1 MPIIPGM
8 SNAPRFVLFLLVQ
21 LAALPA
27 LARTQSLV
35 QEFEPNNT
43 VQTAN
48 AAALGDRVVGVIN
61 PSGDRDVWS
70 VDLVAGQF
78 LSLDV
83 DAKVTGSL
91 LDPTITLLAPDG
103 VTLVAFNDDFD
114 GFDSRI
120 SFRIRESGR
129 YYFVIRAFGDGG
141 SPGSTYAVAVGT
153 VTCGAV
159 GTEREPNGTAA
170 TATPIAIG
178 DAGSGEICAADD
190 NPAGDVDY
198 WAFTAQAGT
207 TIDLDAA
214 SLGVF
219 SDPFVALYA
228 SDGVTQLASNDDAAG
243 VDSRLQFSFASA
255 GTYYAAVS
263 TIADPGGNS
272 FPYTLHIRAIAGG
285 PGDPITVRGDRLGLP
300 VGIAVGNTGDVFVSD
315 LAGARVVRITTQGVG
330 TTFAAGIQNPQGM
343 AFDAF
348 GNLLVA
354 SLLGTVYRVTPQ
366 GQATPF
372 ITDAEAPVWVAVAP
386 DGRIWL
392 TNLSDRSLRR
402 YSAAGRLEL
411 RFDGTTIGGS
421 GPGPVAIGPSGEP
434 YVSNGTQIWKL
445 SDGQFRLVV
454 ADEFVLWGFAF
465 DVAGNMYAPAPA
477 AGLIKV
483 FDPAGR
489 PLANP
494 FAVSPDNPQAL
505 AFGRDATGAT
515 VARLFATD
523 RLVGRVIEFNPAGVA
538 HRGLALGYVAP
549 SFTLETAA
557 ASLLGAT
564 GLSAADSVYLDALGN
579 HNGRYDVGD
588 FHAFL
593 RALDALSGVGS
604 SRSPSGRER

>member
-83 DAKVTGSL
+83 DAKVAGSL

-103 VTLVAFNDDFD
+103 VTLLAFNDD
-114 GFDSRI
+114 
-120 SFRIRESGR
+120 
-129 YYFVIRAFGDGG
+129 AH
-141 SPGSTYAVAVGT
+141 
-153 VTCGAV
+153 
-159 GTEREPNGTAA
+159 
-170 TATPIAIG
+170 
-178 DAGSGEICAADD
+178 
-190 NPAGDVDY
+190 
-198 WAFTAQAGT
+198 
-207 TIDLDAA
+207 
-214 SLGVF
+214 
-219 SDPFVALYA
+219 
-228 SDGVTQLASNDDAAG
+228 G

-285 PGDPITVRGDRLGLP
+285 PGDPITVRGDRLGQP

-411 RFDGTTIGGS
+411 RFDGTTIGSS
-421 GPGPVAIGPSGEP
+421 GPGPVAIRPWGEP

-454 ADEFVLWGFAF
+454 ADEFALWGFAF
-465 DVAGNMYAPAPA
+465 AVAGNIYAPAP
-477 AGLIKV
+477 
-483 FDPAGR
+483 
-489 PLANP
+489 
-494 FAVSPDNPQAL
+494 
-505 AFGRDATGAT
+505 
-515 VARLFATD
+515 
-523 RLVGRVIEFNPAGVA
+523 
-538 HRGLALGYVAP
+538 
-549 SFTLETAA
+549 
-557 ASLLGAT
+557 
-564 GLSAADSVYLDALGN
+564 
-579 HNGRYDVGD
+579 
-588 FHAFL
+588 
-593 RALDALSGVGS
+593 
-604 SRSPSGRER
+604 